1 LLERAGHGWMNG
13 YTALEES
20 CDTYFYNIAQ
30 DLGIDNI
37 AKMARRL
44 GLGRE
49 YGLAIPGETGG
60 LVPDKNW
67 KRGAFGT
74 SWQLGETIV
83 ATIGQGYILTTPLQ
97 LAVMTSRLVN
107 GGRAV
112 EPWFVAH
119 DGIYHS
125 AARQRQWPSLGF
137 DKADLDTVV
146 RGMELVTMGEEGT
159 AKGSAIQTEGQAM
172 GGKTGTA
179 QVKRISMAERRAGQ
193 LSQDDIIWKHRHH
206 ALFVGYA
213 PTSNPRYACSVV
225 VEHGG
230 SGSGAAAPLARDIL
244 MATQDI
250 DPASKP
256 IRTQPIKPDMEDT

>member
-1 LLERAGHGWMNG
+1 
-13 YTALEES
+13 LEES
-20 CDTYFYNIAQ
+20 CDTYFYNMAQ

-37 AKMARRL
+37 AKMARRM

-49 YGLAIPGETGG
+49 YGLAIPGEASG

-97 LAVMTSRLVN
+97 LAVMTSRMVN
-107 GGRAV
+107 GGRGV

-119 DGIYHS
+119 DGVYH
-125 AARQRQWPSLGF
+125 ARRRQQQWPSLGI
-137 DKADLDTVV
+137 DKAFLDTVV
-146 RGMELVTMGEEGT
+146 KGMELVTMGEDGT
-159 AKGSAIQTEGQAM
+159 AKGSAIKTEGMEM

-193 LSQDDIIWKHRHH
+193 LSQEDIIWKHRHH

-230 SGSGAAAPLARDIL
+230 SGSGAAAPLARYIL
-244 MATQDI
+244 EATQNI
-250 DPASKP
+250 DPAMKP
-256 IRTQPIKPDMEDT
+256 ILTTPIKPNMENA